1 MGKFRIGVNSKGFA
15 LVGVLVFYVLALLMW
30 SVGYRKLAALMRV
43 EETAM
48 GSPLDLSSALARG
61 MSLLRT
67 GVPPADPY
75 QCRLVLESGD
85 EYILTYTAADL
96 FAVSMVS
103 STDGWAVGSGGVRL
117 RYNGTSWNTVTSPT
131 VTDLFTVSMVS
142 ATDGWAVGSAGAILR
157 YNGTS
162 WSTVSSPTGEK
173 LSSVYMVSA
182 TDGWAVGDLG
192 TTLQYNGTSWGI
204 VGSPTDT
211 WSVMASPGG
220 GMADCL
226 ATFS

>member
-1 MGKFRIGVNSKGFA
+1 MS
-15 LVGVLVFYVLALLMW
+15 
-30 SVGYRKLAALMRV
+30 
-43 EETAM
+43 
-48 GSPLDLSSALARG
+48 SPTGEKLSS
-61 MSLLRT
+61 
-67 GVPPADPY
+67 VY
-75 QCRLVLESGD
+75 
-85 EYILTYTAADL
+85 
-96 FAVSMVS
+96 
-103 STDGWAVGSGGVRL
+103 
-117 RYNGTSWNTVTSPT
+117 
-131 VTDLFTVSMVS
+131 MVS
-142 ATDGWAVGSAGAILR
+142 ATDGWAVGSGGVILG